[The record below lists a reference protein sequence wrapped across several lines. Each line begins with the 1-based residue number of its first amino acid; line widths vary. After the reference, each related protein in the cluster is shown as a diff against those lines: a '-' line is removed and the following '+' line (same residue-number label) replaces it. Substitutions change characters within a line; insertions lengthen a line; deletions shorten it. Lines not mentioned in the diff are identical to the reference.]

1 MSSKKFVYL
10 VMMVAI
16 VFGFMTSGAVYGQ
29 STGALTFKG
38 KVLNADGTPAP
49 GYAISGETV
58 PVNNAY
64 TVLANPSN
72 TDGSYSLA
80 VLGISIGGP
89 PLKINV
95 GDRIKITATDADG
108 NDTSVIHTVT
118 ADNVTRGIVDPL
130 NINLSGLTVQ
140 ADPSSI
146 PADGST
152 TSTITVTVREGS
164 EGVTGDTIAL
174 SVDKGTVDA
183 TATEVGNG
191 VYTATYTAPSLVLL
205 GPETANISVSSTAT
219 ELDDSVPILLRPV
232 PTTVTVDVDPDTFI
246 ADTPGTGAVTVTV
259 DRAGPVTDAAVELA
273 LNPEVGTLSEVTNN
287 DDGTYSATYTSG
299 STAGNVILT
308 ATAPGVTVPGRATI
322 TINAGPPAAI
332 ALSAAPETVSSLGSS
347 TITADGHR

>member
-1 MSSKKFVYL
+1 MKDFD
-10 VMMVAI
+10 I
-16 VFGFMTSGAVYGQ
+16 V
-29 STGALTFKG
+29 
-38 KVLNADGTPAP
+38 
-49 GYAISGETV
+49 
-58 PVNNAY
+58 
-64 TVLANPSN
+64 
-72 TDGSYSLA
+72 
-80 VLGISIGGP
+80 
-89 PLKINV
+89 
-95 GDRIKITATDADG
+95 
-108 NDTSVIHTVT
+108 
-118 ADNVTRGIVDPL
+118 
-130 NINLSGLTVQ
+130 LSGLNVD

-152 TSTITVTVREGS
+152 TSTITVTVRAGS

-174 SVDKGTVDA
+174 SVDKGAVDA

-205 GPETANISVSSTAT
+205 GPDTANISVSSTAT
-219 ELDDSVPILLRPV
+219 ELDESVPILLTPV

-299 STAGNVILT
+299 STAGNVTLT

-322 TINAGPPAAI
+322 TIDAGPPAAI

-347 TITADGHR
+347 TITAMVTDSNGNAAGATLTAFHNERRNRWRVCLNCFRNLHRNLFRTHG

>member
-10 VMMVAI
+10 VMTVAI
-16 VFGFMTSGAVYGQ
+16 VCGLIAGDTAHGQ
-29 STGALTFKG
+29 SAGSLTFHG
-38 KVLNADGTPAP
+38 NVLDADDNPAP
-49 GYAISGETV
+49 GYTISAEFV
-58 PVNNAY
+58 PVQ
-64 TVLANPSN
+64 TGFQFIPVSRP
-72 TDGSYSLA
+72 DGSYSLG
-80 VLGISIGGP
+80 VWGFSIGGP
-89 PLKINV
+89 PAKINV

-108 NDTSVIHTVT
+108 NATSVTYTVT
-118 ADNVTRGIVDPL
+118 VEAVATSSVKDL
-130 NINLSGLTVQ
+130 NISLSGLTVQ
-140 ADPSSI
+140 ADPPSI

-191 VYTATYTAPSLVLL
+191 VYTATYKAPSLVLI
-205 GPETANISVSSTAT
+205 GPDIANITVSSTAT
-219 ELDDSVPILLRPV
+219 ELDDSVPILLTPV
-232 PTTVTVDVDPDTFI
+232 PTTVTVDVDPYTFI
-246 ADTPGTGAVTVTV
+246 ADTPSTGAVTVTV

-287 DDGTYSATYTSG
+287 GDGTYSATYTSG
-299 STAGNVILT
+299 STAGNVTLT

-332 ALSAAPETVSSLGSS
+332 VAQRS
-347 TITADGHR
+347 TGNGLQSW

>member
-10 VMMVAI
+10 LMVAI

-29 STGALTFKG
+29 SASTLTFHG
-38 KVLNADGTPAP
+38 NVLDADDNPAP
-49 GYAISGETV
+49 GHTISAEFV
-58 PVNNAY
+58 PVQ
-64 TVLANPSN
+64 TGFRFIPVSRS
-72 TDGSYSLA
+72 DGSYSLA
-80 VLGISIGGP
+80 VWGLNPGGP
-89 PLKINV
+89 ALKINV

-108 NDTSVIHTVT
+108 NDTSVIYTVT
-118 ADNVTRGIVDPL
+118 VEDVATSAVKDLDIV
-130 NINLSGLTVQ
+130 LSGLTVH
-140 ADPSSI
+140 ADPPSI

-164 EGVTGDTIAL
+164 EGVTGDTITL

-219 ELDDSVPILLRPV
+219 ELDESVPILLRPV

-259 DRAGPVTDAAVELA
+259 DRAGPVTDA
-273 LNPEVGTLSEVTNN
+273 
-287 DDGTYSATYTSG
+287 
-299 STAGNVILT
+299 
-308 ATAPGVTVPGRATI
+308 
-322 TINAGPPAAI
+322 
-332 ALSAAPETVSSLGSS
+332 VS
-347 TITADGHR
+347 